1 MRFAYSKGL
10 RPLAAAVAGLAMLGA
25 VAITPIADAQDVTAS
40 NFNGLRDA
48 VSNGGTVTLTDDI
61 DGWTGNGLTGYYGSE
76 LHITQDTTI
85 NGGNENHR
93 LQGVSVIVDNNATL
107 TVNNVVVDDVRD
119 TVAQLPPAVTPYDV
133 RSGTLNF
140 NDSAAITDNGSD
152 TSYGIRVRA
161 NATANVKGT
170 HEVYKDTWS
179 NTGYKYSSVYGSDY
193 GIYGAEGSTIT
204 ITDGD
209 IAAENNDR
217 GNDKGGVVSHG
228 TVNLN
233 GGRAQSVTVHQPGV
247 LNLNGG
253 TIDKSLQSI
262 YDTNEHGTDAALSV
276 DDNASAYLIKGA
288 INSDSLGG
296 VNSYPLNLSKDAKVY
311 AQAAADGDVT
321 LDATKPDRTT
331 NLYIAKAYGN
341 NDGFLTDPT
350 VSADYTNI
358 PGAIDDQKLYVN
370 YGDVSTLD
378 KLVDNEASSKAV
390 LNQAVA
396 NESKITSGYLGYH
409 GRLSIYGRYAL
420 KSTTLNQGQGTVTV
434 YGVPAA
440 ADYEWYSKPE
450 VVAKHNAKTY
460 PDAKVQDQSYE
471 AAGYEGRKF
480 AGWFKSG
487 RDFNAS
493 SNTDDVDV
501 TSDGNYTA
509 GTGTQ
514 NVDGSQTTG
523 KFAWA
528 HFADAKNQN
537 IGVQKS
543 KNGTTLRFLTAIDSL
558 KYRNVNFKIV
568 WQHGDLTDAPN
579 KGEGTLNLDHVYQ
592 SVSNVTPADFPK
604 QTFGAFG
611 NGPAAVTNNQKGYFA
626 TALLR
631 NIPNGYLGN
640 KAFKVT
646 VTPSWTTLDGTVV
659 TGEPVV
665 KEF

>member
-10 RPLAAAVAGLAMLGA
+10 RPLAAVVAGLAMLGA

-40 NFNGLRDA
+40 DLNGLRDA
-48 VSNGGTVTLTDDI
+48 VSNGGTVTLTDNI
-61 DGWTGNGLTGYYGSE
+61 NGWTGNGLTGYYGSE

-93 LQGVSVIVDNNATL
+93 LQGVSVIVENNATL

-119 TVAQLPPAVTPYDV
+119 TVAQLVPAVTPYDV
-133 RSGTLNF
+133 QSGTLNF
-140 NDSAAITDNGSD
+140 NDSAAITDNGSG
-152 TSYGIRVRA
+152 TSYGINVGA
-161 NATANVKGT
+161 GATANVKGT
-170 HEVYKDTWS
+170 HDVYDDTWS
-179 NTGYKYSSVYGSDY
+179 NNGYRYSSVYGSDY

-204 ITDGD
+204 ITAGD
-209 IAAENNDR
+209 IVAENNDS
-217 GNDKGGVVSHG
+217 GNEFGGVVSSG

-233 GGRAQSVTVHQPGV
+233 GGRAQSVIVRQPGV

-253 TIDKSLQSI
+253 TIDKSLQSR
-262 YDTNEHGTDAALSV
+262 YDTNELGADAALSV
-276 DDNASAYLIKGA
+276 KDNASAYLIKGA
-288 INSDSLGG
+288 INSDSSG
-296 VNSYPLNLSKDAKVY
+296 VNSYPLNLKAQAKVY

-321 LDATKPDRTT
+321 VDGT
-331 NLYIAKAYGN
+331 NLYIAKAHGN

-350 VSADYTNI
+350 VSADYRNI
-358 PGAIDDQKLYVN
+358 PGAIADQKLYVN
-370 YGDVSTLD
+370 YGDVSTLH
-378 KLVDNEASSKAV
+378 KLVANEASSKVV
-390 LNQAVA
+390 LNQAVD
-396 NESKITSGYLGYH
+396 NESTITSGYLGYH
-409 GRLSIYGRYAL
+409 GELNIYGRYAL

-471 AAGYEGRKF
+471 AAGYKGRKF

-501 TSDGNYTA
+501 TKDANYTA

-528 HFADAKNQN
+528 HFANAKNQS
-537 IGVQKS
+537 IGVQTS

-558 KYRNVNFKIV
+558 KYRNVNFKIA
-568 WQHGDLTDAPN
+568 WQYGNLTDAPN
-579 KGEGTLNLDHVYQ
+579 KGEGTLDIDHVYQ
-592 SVSNVTPADFPK
+592 SVSNVTPADFPN
-604 QTFGAFG
+604 QTFGTFG

-631 NIPNGYLGN
+631 GIPDGYLNNSFFGP
-640 KAFKVT
+640 FKVT

-659 TGEPVV
+659 TGEPVY
-665 KEF
+665 KEL

>member
-40 NFNGLRDA
+40 DFSDLQDA
-48 VSNGGTVTLTDDI
+48 VSNGGTVTLTGNI
-61 DGWTGNGLTGYYGSE
+61 NGWTGNAVTGYYGSE
-76 LHITQDTTI
+76 LRITQNTTI

-93 LQGVSVIVDNNATL
+93 LQGVSVIVENNATL

-119 TVAQLPPAVTPYDV
+119 TVAQAVPAVTPYDV
-133 RSGTLNF
+133 QSGTLNF
-140 NDSAAITDNGSD
+140 NDSAAITDNGRG
-152 TSYGIRVRA
+152 TSYGIKVGA
-161 NATANVKGT
+161 GATANVKGT
-170 HEVYKDTWS
+170 HDVYDDTWS

-193 GIYGAEGSTIT
+193 GIHGAEGSTIT
-204 ITDGD
+204 ITAGD
-209 IAAENNDR
+209 IAAENNDS
-217 GNDKGGVVSHG
+217 GYEYGGVVSFG

-233 GGRAQSVTVHQPGV
+233 GGRAQSVIVHQPGV

-296 VNSYPLNLSKDAKVY
+296 VDSYPLNLSAQAKVY

-321 LDATKPDRTT
+321 VDGTH
-331 NLYIAKAYGN
+331 LYIAKAHGN

-358 PGAIDDQKLYVN
+358 PGAIADQKLYVN
-370 YGDVSTLD
+370 YGDVSTLH
-378 KLVDNEASSKAV
+378 KLVANEASSKEV

-396 NESKITSGYLGYH
+396 NESRITSGYLGYH
-409 GRLSIYGRYAL
+409 GKLSIYGRYAL

-450 VVAKHNAKTY
+450 VVAKHDAKTY

-493 SNTDDVDV
+493 SSTDDVDV
-501 TSDGNYTA
+501 TSDDNYTA

-528 HFADAKNQN
+528 HFADAKNQS
-537 IGVQKS
+537 IGVQTS

-558 KYRNVNFKIV
+558 KYRNVNFKIA

-579 KGEGTLNLDHVYQ
+579 KGEGTLDLDHVYQ
-592 SVSNVTPADFPK
+592 SVSNVTPADFPN
-604 QTFGAFG
+604 QTFGTFG

-631 NIPNGYLGN
+631 NIPKGYLGN

-665 KEF
+665 KEL